1 MKPLTRNIA
10 NLYNKE
16 YDLVIVGGGIFGT
29 CAAWE
34 AVQRGLS
41 VAIVDKGDF
50 AHATSANHFKI
61 VHGGIRYLQH
71 GDLYR
76 IRESSRERS
85 ALLRIAPHLVQPV
98 PIVIPTYGHG
108 IKGKEFLWLGFSL
121 YECLTFDR
129 NRGLDV
135 DRRIPRGELLS
146 REKIL
151 DLFPGINE
159 NGLTGGALFCD
170 GQMYN
175 PTRLVLSFLRS
186 AVHEGADAAN
196 YVEAQKFL
204 QRNHRVTGVNV
215 KDVLSGDE
223 FAIRGKMTL
232 NSAGPWAHRLLK
244 SSQKMA
250 LKPPPTFSRDLAF
263 VVGKQLNSQFGIALS
278 SRVKD
283 TDTLFD
289 RGGRHLFVVPW
300 RGYSLI
306 GVWHMIFDR
315 PPEDINV
322 TEQEL
327 QGFIKEIREAWPGL
341 DLQINDISM
350 INTGLT
356 LFGSE
361 DHQGQVD
368 LSFGKRSLF
377 IDHQKKHGIE
387 GLITLIGVRATTARG
402 MAEKTIDIIMRKLG
416 KKRIKSRTEVTPIY
430 GGDMDSFQ
438 ELLNRST
445 KQCSPLISAEL
456 TRSLLRNYGSQYQDV
471 LKYTDEDPTWK
482 EPFQGTTVLK
492 AEIVHAI
499 RNEMAQKLTD
509 VIFRRTDLGTGGY
522 PGDLSFE
529 DCANLMMSEMGWD
542 QDRLRIEKEEVLNA
556 FPTFN
561 AGKH

>member
-10 NLYNKE
+10 NLSNKE
-16 YDLVIVGGGIFGT
+16 YDLVIVGGGIFGV

-85 ALLRIAPHLVQPV
+85 AFLRIAPHLVQPL

-108 IKGKEFLWLGFSL
+108 IKGKELLWAGFSL

-129 NRGLDV
+129 NRGLDA
-135 DRRIPRGELLS
+135 DRRIARGELLP
-146 REKIL
+146 REAIL
-151 DLFPGINE
+151 DLFPGINQ
-159 NGLTGGALFCD
+159 NGLTGGACFSD

-204 QRNHRVTGVNV
+204 QRNNRVTGVHV

-223 FAIRGKMTL
+223 FSIRGKMTL

-244 SSQKMA
+244 TSRIMA

-300 RGYSLI
+300 RGRSLI

-315 PPEDINV
+315 PPEDIHV

-327 QGFIKEIREAWPGL
+327 QGFIKQIHEAWPGL
-341 DLQINDISM
+341 DIRINDISM

-361 DHQGQVD
+361 DHQGEVD
-368 LSFGKRSLF
+368 LSFGKRSLL
-377 IDHQKKHGIE
+377 IDHKKKHGIE
-387 GLITLIGVRATTARG
+387 GLVTLIGVRATTARG
-402 MAEKTIDIIMRKLG
+402 MAEKAINIILRKLG

-430 GGDMDSFQ
+430 GGDMDCFQ
-438 ELLNRST
+438 ELLHQAT
-445 KQCSPLISAEL
+445 EQCAPLISAEL
-456 TRSLLRNYGSQYQDV
+456 TRSLLHNYGSQYQDV
-471 LKYTDEDPTWK
+471 LKYTGEDPAWK

-499 RNEMAQKLTD
+499 RNEMAQKLAD

-522 PGDLSFE
+522 PGDAAFE

-542 QDRLRIEKEEVLNA
+542 QDRLRIEKEEALNA
-556 FPTFN
+556 FPAFN
-561 AGKH
+561 RGKY